1 MAKLVK
7 RHPKAV
13 TSPPITAVTLVDLVL
28 QNAITIGDTS
38 NDVPIAKAPNHS
50 ENNSF
55 VCIKNYRNLIK
66 VLKASEEISSPI
78 KLSYLCCLAPESKT
92 VCWSVHVEELTS
104 GFGVANRINN
114 FDNKPGEKNFYR
126 ALVYFG

>member
-50 ENNSF
+50 EKQL
-55 VCIKNYRNLIK
+55 CIKKITPNLIK
-66 VLKASEEISSPI
+66 TLKEISSPI
-78 KLSYLCCLAPESKT
+78 KLSYL
-92 VCWSVHVEELTS
+92 
-104 GFGVANRINN
+104 
-114 FDNKPGEKNFYR
+114 
-126 ALVYFG
+126 